1 MIQTRVPTLTKRNRD
16 SASRFFIRMQPWEIE
31 YPTDAGF
38 GVPWMPTPETER
50 PIQRV
55 PSGFS
60 GPGGIGSRSFA
71 QLESG
76 GYHQGW
82 RYLLTIRNRPW
93 GVGVHVPPV
102 ATVKTRRGRAPL

>member
-1 MIQTRVPTLTKRNRD
+1 MIQTRVPTLTKRNSD

-38 GVPWMPTPETER
+38 GVPWMPTSGTER

-76 GYHQGW
+76 GYHQGR
-82 RYLLTIRNRPW
+82 RYLLTILNRPW

-102 ATVKTRRGRAPL
+102 ATVNTRRGRAPL